1 MLGLSR
7 KDTSFLLIVI
17 FLTLATPLLLQP
29 FPEARRWPSSMRAI
43 PT

>member
-29 FPEARRWPSSMRAI
+29 FPEDRRWRSSTRAI